1 MASPMGFSKLGYS
14 PSFSEL
20 KGLISSKFTVLDAYL
35 DERGTP
41 TFIILPE
48 VNKEKFKVASR
59 ELMRLNLVPFLRK
72 EGDRYIIRVFLRSK
86 VKKAR
91 SHVLNLVLL
100 LATLGTIFLAGY
112 YGFVNTPVLRE
123 VLMKG
128 ENPYLQAGL
137 FAISLFTIVGLHE
150 LGHIIACKLHG
161 LDFSLPY
168 FIPGPPPFGTFGA
181 VVSLKTPPTNKDELF
196 DIGFAGPFTGFLAT
210 VLIAVISLQ
219 LGFLVPAN
227 QVMAWEQQKLVQSMR
242 WPMSPLLFEVL
253 LPLVRPIPQG
263 FRLVLTQVEFAA
275 WVGALLTF
283 LNILP
288 IWQLDGG
295 HISRSVFGAS
305 GHRIASMVGLLV
317 LVFSGYWFF
326 ALFLL
331 LWMFGSGR
339 GWVGAEPLDDVS
351 PLSHSRKLLY
361 FVALIMLVLCFV
373 AFPFY

>member
-1 MASPMGFSKLGYS
+1 MASPMEFKLGYA
-14 PSFSEL
+14 PPFSEL

-72 EGDRYIIRVFLRSK
+72 EGDRYTIRVFLRSK

-91 SHVLNLVLL
+91 GHALNLVLL

-112 YGFVNTPVLRE
+112 YGFVNTPILRE

-137 FAISLFTIVGLHE
+137 FAISLFAIVGLHE
-150 LGHIIACKLHG
+150 LGHMIACKLHG

-181 VVSLKTPPTNKDELF
+181 IVSLKTPPTNKDELF

-210 VLIAVISLQ
+210 ILIAVISLQ

-295 HISRSVFGAS
+295 HISRSMFGAS
-305 GHRIASMVGLLV
+305 GHRIASIVGLLV

-361 FVALIMLVLCFV
+361 LVVLIMLFLCFV

>member
-1 MASPMGFSKLGYS
+1 MSSPTEFSRLGYS

-48 VNKEKFKVASR
+48 IGKEKFKTASR

-72 EGDRYIIRVFLRSK
+72 EGDRYIIRVFLKSK

-91 SHVLNLVLL
+91 GRILNLALL

-112 YGFVNTPVLRE
+112 YGFVNTPILRE
-123 VLMKG
+123 VLMRG
-128 ENPYLQAGL
+128 ESPYLQAGL
-137 FAISLFTIVGLHE
+137 FAVSLFAIVGLHE
-150 LGHIIACKLHG
+150 LGHMIACKLHG

-181 VVSLKTPPTNKDELF
+181 IVSLKTPPTNRDELF

-210 VLIAVISLQ
+210 LFIAAISLH

-227 QVMAWEQQKLVQSMR
+227 QVMVWEQQKLVQSMR
-242 WPMSPLLFEVL
+242 WPMSPLLFELL

-305 GHRIASMVGLLV
+305 GHRVASMVGLLI

-361 FVALIMLVLCFV
+361 LVALIMLLLCFV